1 MTHSATPAAPAALP
15 PRFEPGKRALVV
27 GASTGIGAA
36 LVEQLVREGYAVAA
50 LARRAD
56 KLAELELRCE
66 AFEDERGGRLI
77 VRVHD
82 VEQRQEVPALF
93 EELVQ
98 QLGGLDLFVF
108 AAGIMPAMGRHEY
121 DTEKDV
127 QILTVNTLGLIA
139 WANPVARLLR
149 SQRHGTIVGVSSIAG
164 DRGRKGH
171 PAYCTSKAAMDT
183 YLEAL
188 RNRLAEDRVHVC
200 TIKPGYVDT
209 AMTQGMEKLFWL
221 ASPAE
226 AAEKILAA
234 ARSRANVRY
243 VKRRWWLVG
252 TVIKSIP
259 SFLFRHL
266 NV

>member
-56 KLAELELRCE
+56 KLAELELCCE

-149 SQRHGTIVGVSSIAG
+149 SQRHGTIVGISSIAG

>member
-1 MTHSATPAAPAALP
+1 MTHSAPTAAPVALP
-15 PRFEPGKRALVV
+15 QRFEPGKRALVV

-77 VRVHD
+77 VRAHD
-82 VEQRQEVPALF
+82 VEVREEIPALF
-93 EELVQ
+93 EDLVQ
-98 QLGGLDLFVF
+98 QLGGLDLFVY

-121 DTEKDV
+121 ETEKDV
-127 QILTVNTLGLIA
+127 QILAVNTLGLIA

-149 SQRHGTIVGVSSIAG
+149 SQRHGTIIGISSIAG

-209 AMTQGMEKLFWL
+209 AMTQGMDKLFWL
-221 ASPAE
+221 ASPTE

-234 ARSRANVRY
+234 ARGRANVRY

-259 SFLFRHL
+259 SFLFRYL